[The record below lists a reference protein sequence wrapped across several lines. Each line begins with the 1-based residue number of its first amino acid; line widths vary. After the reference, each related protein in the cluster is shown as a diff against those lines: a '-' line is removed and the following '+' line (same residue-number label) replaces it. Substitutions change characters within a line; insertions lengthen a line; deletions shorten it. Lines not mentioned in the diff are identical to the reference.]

1 MDTLSSALKL
11 NRDAIQALEEIRA
24 GADNPLFGASPADAE
39 ALFKS
44 DVMPLLEGAGM
55 SGLQRMHYGWFL
67 RELARLWHA
76 KTGRDLAFHL
86 ELCIRKW
93 INLGLEPNTVQ
104 FLVTEVHERIKAE
117 AAARGLCAAGRG
129 HDPIPS
135 LESGSCPQPAPA
147 ASTPNT

>member
-1 MDTLSSALKL
+1 MDSFL
-11 NRDAIQALEEIRA
+11 NPVLLRPDTIASLDEIRT
-24 GADNPLFGASPADAE
+24 GAPNPLYAASPQAADE
-39 ALFKS
+39 LFRRYIK
-44 DVMPLLEGAGM
+44 PLVQGTGM
-55 SGLQRMHYGWFL
+55 TDLSVLHYGWFL
-67 RELARLWHA
+67 RELGRTWRA
-76 KTGRDLAFHL
+76 KNGRELAFHL

-147 ASTPNT
+147 ASAPNT